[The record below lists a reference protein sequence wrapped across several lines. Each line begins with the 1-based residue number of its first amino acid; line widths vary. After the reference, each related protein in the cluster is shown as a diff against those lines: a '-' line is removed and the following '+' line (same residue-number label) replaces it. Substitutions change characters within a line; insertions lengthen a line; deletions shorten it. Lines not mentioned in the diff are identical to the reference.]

1 MKDTIRKHID
11 QLHAKG
17 AHYVD
22 ARWYPRED
30 SNFLFMWNG
39 NLKEN
44 NASSQS
50 GMGVRVLYNG
60 AWGFSAS
67 SDLANP
73 DAIFEKAFDNA
84 RIASE
89 RVTFPIRLAEKE
101 AVVGSFN
108 SPNQIDP
115 FTVGLDEKVAFLQKM
130 DDLIY

>member
-1 MKDTIRKHID
+1 
-11 QLHAKG
+11 
-17 AHYVD
+17 
-22 ARWYPRED
+22 
-30 SNFLFMWNG
+30 MWNG

-50 GMGVRVLYNG
+50 GLGVRVLYNG

-67 SDLANP
+67 SDPASP
-73 DAIFEKAFDNA
+73 SAIFDKACDNA

-89 RVTFPIRLAEKE
+89 RVTFPVRLAEKD

-115 FTVGLDEKVAFLQKM
+115 FTIGLDEKVAFLQKM
-130 DDLIY
+130 DAATNQPGVIQRF